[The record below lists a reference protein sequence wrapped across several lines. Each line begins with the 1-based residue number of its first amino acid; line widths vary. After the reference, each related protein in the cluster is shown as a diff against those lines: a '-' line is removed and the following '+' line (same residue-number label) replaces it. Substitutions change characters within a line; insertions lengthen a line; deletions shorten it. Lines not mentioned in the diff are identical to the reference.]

1 MMKIRNR
8 SLVAAAAMF
17 VATGFSASA
26 IYAGGTHSN
35 SHDDEMM
42 EFDPTDREFGMY
54 RVDMKPDHTITV
66 EMADTMR
73 FTPSEIKVKKG
84 DVILFE
90 HANKGKITHE
100 FVLGTE
106 ASLDEHAEMMKKF
119 PGMEHEEPYMIHVAA
134 GKQGKMLWKFSNAGT
149 FTFGCLIPGHY
160 DAGMKGTITVEG

>member
-1 MMKIRNR
+1 MKIRNR

-119 PGMEHEEPYMIHVAA
+119 PGMEHEEPYMIHVR
-134 GKQGKMLWKFSNAGT
+134 KFLHHFSML
-149 FTFGCLIPGHY
+149 IQ
-160 DAGMKGTITVEG
+160 